1 MGKLVVFL
9 ILSIPLIVVSR
20 RTLFKPHSHGFYRWF
35 AWEGILWLILNNY
48 VYWFDNP
55 LGTNQ
60 ILAWICLIYSLV
72 LLVSGLITMQ
82 KYGKQQPA
90 REDSTLYQFEKTT
103 NLIETGIF
111 KYVRHP
117 LYGSL
122 LFLNWGIYFKN
133 TQLDLMI
140 VAILVSALLYVTARI
155 EEKENITF
163 FSEHYSDY
171 IKRSKMFIPFLF

>member
-1 MGKLVVFL
+1 MGKLIIFL
-9 ILSIPLIVVSR
+9 ILSVPLIVVSR
-20 RTLFKPHSHGFYRWF
+20 RTLFKPYSHGFYRWF
-35 AWEGILWLILNNY
+35 AWEGILWLTLNNY

-55 LGTNQ
+55 LRTNQ
-60 ILAWICLIYSLV
+60 ILAWICLIYSFVLV
-72 LLVSGLITMQ
+72 VSGFMTMQ
-82 KYGKQQPA
+82 RYGQQQSA
-90 REDSTLYQFEKTT
+90 RKDSTLYQFEKTT

-133 TQLDLMI
+133 MQPYLTI
-140 VAILVSALLYVTARI
+140 VAILVSIFLYVTARI

-163 FSEHYSDY
+163 FGGHYNDY
-171 IKRSKMFIPFLF
+171 IKRSKMFVPFLF